1 MRNDSAQ
8 MGPCMKS
15 IIFALII
22 LIAAALGSALY
33 FYGTVEPCRMLAQ
46 DMARDSVGPVA
57 EAFGGSR
64 DELPEGVEKMMRAL
78 TSQYDTSTC
87 ASKLWDGWFEEA
99 E

>member
-1 MRNDSAQ
+1 
-8 MGPCMKS
+8 MKS
-15 IIFALII
+15 IVFVLAI
-22 LIAAALGSALY
+22 LVAAALGGAFY
-33 FYGTVEPCRMLAQ
+33 VYGTVDPCRMLAQ

-64 DELPEGVEKMMRAL
+64 DDLPEGVEQMMRAL

-87 ASKLWDGWFEEA
+87 ASKLWDGWIDDA